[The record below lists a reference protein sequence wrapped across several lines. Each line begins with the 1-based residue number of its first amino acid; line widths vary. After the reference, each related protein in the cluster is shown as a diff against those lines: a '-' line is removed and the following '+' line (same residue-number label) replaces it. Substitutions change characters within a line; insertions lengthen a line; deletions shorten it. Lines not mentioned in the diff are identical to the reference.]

1 MKVSTSFFTSLLL
14 VLFVSTTA
22 LSQQVKDI
30 EREDLQDLG
39 ESEIMRTKQATETKG
54 TPYLN
59 TKFLKGEAI
68 IKGGATTR
76 PMYLRLNTETN
87 TVEIVRNK
95 KVQALNTK
103 KIEGFRIFTSED
115 DILFKNG
122 FNNDV
127 KGIDKLTFLRIIY
140 DGNTKLVAHH
150 YSKLKEDLPSYGSAT
165 KQNAYVSFLNYYVVD
180 NGEFHKLKLN
190 EDSIMEALS
199 SHKDQLKTIAQQN
212 ELSLDNED
220 DVVMLLKKFDQAN

>member
-1 MKVSTSFFTSLLL
+1 MKVSTSFFISLLL
-14 VLFVSTTA
+14 VLFVATTA
-22 LSQQVKDI
+22 FSQQVKDI

-39 ESEIMRTKQATETKG
+39 DSKVMRTKQATETKG

-95 KVQALNTK
+95 KVQALDTK
-103 KIEGFRIFTSED
+103 KIEGFRIFTADENV
-115 DILFKNG
+115 LFKNG
-122 FNNDV
+122 FNSDV
-127 KGIDKLTFLRIIY
+127 KDIDKLTFLRVLY
-140 DGNTKLVAHH
+140 GGKTKLLAHH

-165 KQNAYVSFLNYYVVD
+165 KKNAYVSFLKYYVVN
-180 NGEFHKLKLN
+180 NGEFHEVELN
-190 EDSIMEALS
+190 KDSILDALS
-199 SHKDQLKTIAQQN
+199 SHKDQLKTIAQQDN
-212 ELSLDNED
+212 LSMDNED
-220 DVVMLLKKFDQAN
+220 DVIKLLRKFDQAN